1 MENDLKTKIELFSA
15 LQILPLL
22 FLPLLCELP
31 YDSETANFHG
41 SLIGEGTSCHK
52 RASSSPPTIML
63 PP

>member
-41 SLIGEGTSCHK
+41 SLIGEGHLVTSVRHHL
-52 RASSSPPTIML
+52 RL
-63 PP
+63 Q